1 MITFENYDRKIHKI
15 QAALEKYSI
24 KDLSEAAAICRE
36 AGFDPYK
43 IVKGIQPICFEDA
56 CWAYTCLLYTSHH
69 NSRFAGQGKGV
80 WPHQHQ

>member
-36 AGFDPYK
+36 AGFDPYE
-43 IVKGIQPICFEDA
+43 IVKGIRPA
-56 CWAYTCLLYTSHH
+56 
-69 NSRFAGQGKGV
+69 R
-80 WPHQHQ
+80 P